1 MSLVRPQ
8 FFNRIGGQMAV
19 VVLVSLIAI
28 HAVAIAAFYLSRHF
42 EGERPRDEGPGQ
54 FEALVR
60 LAAAASRGNDRDAVI
75 ARIVRTFPHLSITH
89 GDAVP
94 HIESAPNSEP
104 NDEPPARFIE
114 ERLGP
119 GFHAAVHHADDGRQI
134 VISLPDGD
142 AISARLA
149 PPPQRP
155 PFIGSPLGFTVLF
168 VVVSMSL
175 LLFWATRALRM
186 PLSGFA
192 AAAENFSLDRHDAA
206 LPERGP
212 EEIRAV
218 ARALNRMR
226 NRTRK
231 LMDDRTRMLAAMGHD
246 LRTPITRLRLRSE
259 FIADEE
265 LRKQMLSDLDQMKAM
280 TDGVLS
286 FLRDGHAQEAKTRTD
301 LASVLQTVC
310 DQFADMGHAVSY
322 AGPDR
327 ATVAARPDDLQRAV
341 SNLVDNAVRHGR
353 TVVVRLTTG
362 ANSATIAVE
371 DDGPGIED
379 GRKRTMLEAFVRGE
393 EARTMDDR
401 SGFGLG
407 LSIARAIAE
416 AHGGTLSLHDRLP
429 HGLSARITLPA
440 A

>member
-1 MSLVRPQ
+1 MSFVGPR

-19 VVLVSLIAI
+19 VVLLSLITI
-28 HAVAIAAFYLSRHF
+28 HAVAITAFYLNRHF
-42 EGERPRDEGPGQ
+42 EGERTHDEGPGQ
-54 FEALVR
+54 FEALVK
-60 LAAAASRGNDRDAVI
+60 LAAASPRGSERDAVI
-75 ARIVRTFPHLSITH
+75 ARIVRAFPHLSIAH
-89 GDAVP
+89 GDAVQR
-94 HIESAPNSEP
+94 IEPAHT
-104 NDEPPARFIE
+104 DEPPAHFIE

-119 GFHAAVHHADDGRQI
+119 GFQAAVRHADGSRQI
-134 VISLPDGD
+134 VITLPDND

-155 PFIGSPLGFTVLF
+155 PFVGSPLGFTVLF
-168 VVVSMSL
+168 IVVSMSL
-175 LLFWATRALRM
+175 LLFWATRALRT

-192 AAAENFSLDRHDAA
+192 QAAENFSVDRHDAA

-226 NRTRK
+226 DRIRK
-231 LMDDRTRMLAAMGHD
+231 LVDDRTRMLAAMGHD

-265 LRKQMLSDLDQMKAM
+265 LRKQMLSDLDQMRAM

-286 FLRDGHAQEAKTRTD
+286 FLRDGRAQEAKTTID

-322 AGPDR
+322 AGPDH
-327 ATVAARPDDLQRAV
+327 ATIAARPDDLQRAV
-341 SNLVDNAVRHGR
+341 SNLVDNAVRHGT
-353 TVVVRLTTG
+353 TVVVRLTAG
-362 ANSATIAVE
+362 VDSATITVE

-379 GRKRTMLEAFVRGE
+379 CRKPAMLEAFVRGE

-401 SGFGLG
+401 AGFGLG

-416 AHGGTLSLHDRLP
+416 THGGGLSLHDRVP
-429 HGLSARITLPA
+429 HGLIARITLPA
-440 A
+440 R